1 MKLFGRNFNPNIF
14 TRGVVLVAIPVVM
27 QVAFVIVFSL
37 VLRHAQE
44 NLEKQWKSESLMRTG
59 FSLCRSTNDLF
70 VFFQMPKEARE
81 MIGEDVSDATIRRA
95 ERVADTLSDM
105 TRDNPQQTKSIERL
119 QESKVVMF
127 NFISDIYEIWKGD
140 MNHVPTR
147 FIDPKVWKI
156 RLKIFGNQFFDSI
169 DDIIKREEI
178 QLRDA
183 NFFGAALIAVNVT
196 LLSAVAVTI
205 FMAGFLWQAYAISI
219 KKPLEHLTENGRLL
233 SEQKPLL
240 EPLPEY
246 DEFGK
251 LDALLHVTA
260 QEITEA
266 LARERAVIDNAA
278 DLICTVDEDLQFSLV
293 NSFSLKL
300 LGLSPHELSGSLVS
314 SHTAVEQSFLSEEY
328 LRGAIGSSE
337 LSSFE
342 LRLVTVFSTIVD
354 TRWTCSWSASER
366 KLFCVVHDV
375 TEEKRVEQ
383 LKQDFTDMISHDLR
397 SPLITMSSSLR
408 AIENGSTGDIPADAK
423 TAISKCGK
431 NVGRLLALV
440 DDLLDFQKLKAGKM
454 ELVLEPTSIQ
464 SIIQDAVELL
474 IETAKSKGVKLVLPE
489 GETVLSVD
497 RNKLTQTCV
506 NLISNAVKFSE
517 PGGEVMVDLLKDD
530 DFYNL
535 CVSDC
540 GPGVPEGF
548 AAKIFEPFEQAPSSK
563 AKEGTGLGLAI
574 CKLIVE
580 AHGGTISVKPNMR
593 GGKGS
598 TFVVTLPV

>member
-1 MKLFGRNFNPNIF
+1 MKVFGTNFNPNIF
-14 TRGVVLVAIPVVM
+14 TRGIILVAIPVVM
-27 QVAFVIVFSL
+27 QIILVIIFAS
-37 VLRHAQE
+37 VLRHAQT

-81 MIGEDVSDATIRRA
+81 MIGEDVSDSTIQRA
-95 ERVADTLSDM
+95 ERVADSLAEM
-105 TRDNPQQTKSIERL
+105 TKDNPRQRASIERL
-119 QESKVVMF
+119 QESKLVMF
-127 NFISDIYEIWKGD
+127 DFISDIYEIWKGD

-147 FIDPKVWKI
+147 FIDPVVWKK
-156 RLKIFGNQFFDSI
+156 RLKIFGNQFFDAI

-183 NFFGAALIAVNVT
+183 NFFGAALVAVNVT
-196 LLSAVAVTI
+196 LLSAVVVTV
-205 FMAGFLWQAYAISI
+205 FMAGFLWQAYAVSI
-219 KKPLEHLTENGRLL
+219 KRPLQHLIENGRRL
-233 SEQKPLL
+233 SQQKPLL
-240 EPLPEY
+240 SPLPEF

-251 LDALLHVTA
+251 LDALLHVTS

-266 LARERAVIDNAA
+266 LARERAVIENAA
-278 DLICTVDEDLQFSLV
+278 DLICTVDSDFKFALV
-293 NSFSLKL
+293 NGFSAKL
-300 LGLSPHELSGSLVS
+300 LSIAPQELSGSLVS
-314 SHTAVEQSFLSEEY
+314 SHTAIEQSFLAEEY
-328 LRGAIGSSE
+328 LRAAIGSTE
-337 LSSFE
+337 LSVFE
-342 LRLVTVFSTIVD
+342 LRLVTASSTIVE
-354 TRWTCSWSASER
+354 TRWTCSWSASEN

-397 SPLITMSSSLR
+397 SPLIAMSSSLTD
-408 AIENGSTGDIPADAK
+408 IENGLTGEIPSDANI
-423 TAISKCGK
+423 AISKCGK
-431 NVGRLLALV
+431 NINRLLALV

-454 ELVLEPTSIQ
+454 ELALAPTSIQ
-464 SIIQDAVELL
+464 TVIQDAVELV
-474 IETAKSKGVKLVLPE
+474 IETAKNKNVKLILPE
-489 GETVLSVD
+489 GETVLNVD

-517 PGGEVMVDLLKDD
+517 PGGDVIVDLLKDD
-530 DFYNL
+530 NFYNL

-540 GPGVPEGF
+540 GPGVPDGF
-548 AAKIFEPFEQAPSSK
+548 AAKIFEPFEQAPSLK

-580 AHGGTISVKPNMR
+580 AHGGAISVKSNMR